1 MFQHILVAI
10 DGSKISDQA
19 LGAAIEEARV
29 WKAKVHAIYV
39 VETGLFSS
47 LPMDS
52 TWEIMYSMLENEGT
66 RALDGAR
73 EMAELHGVKIETLMK
88 QGHAGN
94 EIVKAASDLDVDLVV
109 VGSHGKSEV
118 DRLLLGSVSSF
129 VVSNSVKTVM
139 VVRPSQK

>member
-1 MFQHILVAI
+1 MFSEILVAV
-10 DGSKISDQA
+10 DGSKIGKRA
-19 LGAAIEEARV
+19 LEVAIEEARL
-29 WKAKVHAIYV
+29 WKARVHVVYV

-47 LPMDS
+47 LPMDC
-52 TWEIMYSMLENEGT
+52 TWEIMYSMLEKEGQET
-66 RALDGAR
+66 ISDAKEQA
-73 EMAELHGVKIETLMK
+73 AAKGVRLETYIR

-94 EIVKAASDLDVDLVV
+94 EIIKASRELGADLIV

-129 VVSNSVKTVM
+129 VVGNSSVAVL

>member
-10 DGSKISDQA
+10 DGSKISGQA
-19 LGAAIEEARV
+19 LEAAIEEARV
-29 WKAKVHAIYV
+29 WKATVHAIYV

-52 TWEIMYSMLENEGT
+52 TWEIMYSMLENEGN
-66 RALDGAR
+66 RALATAR
-73 EMAELHGVKIETLMK
+73 EMAERSGVKIETLMK

-94 EIVKAASDLDVDLVV
+94 EIVRAAADLGADLVI

-129 VVSNSVKTVM
+129 VVSNSGKTVM

>member
-10 DGSKISDQA
+10 DGSKISSQA
-19 LGAAIEEARV
+19 LEAAIEEARV
-29 WKAKVHAIYV
+29 WKATVHAISV

-52 TWEIMYSMLENEGT
+52 TWEIMYSMLEKEGN
-66 RALDGAR
+66 RALATAR
-73 EMAELHGVKIETLMK
+73 EMAERSGVKIETLMK

-94 EIVKAASDLDVDLVV
+94 EIVRAAADLGADLVI

-129 VVSNSVKTVM
+129 VVSNSGKTVM

>member
-10 DGSKISDQA
+10 DGSKISGQA
-19 LGAAIEEARV
+19 LEAAIEEARV
-29 WKAKVHAIYV
+29 WKATVHAIYV

-52 TWEIMYSMLENEGT
+52 TWEIMYSMLENEGN
-66 RALDGAR
+66 RALATAR
-73 EMAELHGVKIETLMK
+73 EMAERSGVKIETLMK

-94 EIVKAASDLDVDLVV
+94 EIVRAAADLGADLVV

-118 DRLLLGSVSSF
+118 DRLLLGSISSF
-129 VVSNSVKTVM
+129 VVSNSGKTVM